1 MKQFL
6 IVKTG
11 AAPSVIQQQFG
22 DFDQWFIE
30 ALGPKRFDYQVV
42 SVHEDENLPSDLE
55 ALDGVLVTGSP
66 AMVSHRHPWSEATA
80 DWLRGAHEKGLPML
94 GVCYGHQ
101 LIAHAL
107 GGKVGPNP
115 AGRQMGSRQVDI
127 LDTEDDL
134 LGPMGPTAVFQ
145 VTHLEVV
152 LEPPPDSQVIAKN
165 AADPYHGLYFG
176 QKSWGVQFHPE
187 FNRDIMSAYIQA
199 RVSVLAGEG
208 IVAGPL
214 LAAIKPAPDGARLMQ
229 RFADLV
235 TDSSTRP

>member
-1 MKQFL
+1 MKTFL

-11 AAPSVIQQQFG
+11 AAPPVIQRQFG
-22 DFDQWFIE
+22 DFDQWFVD
-30 ALGPKRFDYQVV
+30 ALGAKRFDYRVV
-42 SVHEDENLPSDLE
+42 SVHDDEDLPTDIN

-80 DWLRGAHEKGLPML
+80 EWLRGAHEHGLPML

-107 GGKVGPNP
+107 GGKVGTNP

-127 LDTEDDL
+127 LATDDRL
-134 LGPMGPTAVFQ
+134 LGPLGPATVFQ

-152 LEPPPDSQVIAKN
+152 LEAPPNSQVIATN

-176 QKSWGVQFHPE
+176 RKSWGVQFHPE
-187 FNRDIMSAYIQA
+187 FDRDIMRAYIQA
-199 RVSVLAGEG
+199 RASVLSGEG
-208 IVAGPL
+208 IAAEPL
-214 LAAIKPAPDGARLMQ
+214 LAAIKSAPDGARLMR

-235 TDSSTRP
+235 SGEAR